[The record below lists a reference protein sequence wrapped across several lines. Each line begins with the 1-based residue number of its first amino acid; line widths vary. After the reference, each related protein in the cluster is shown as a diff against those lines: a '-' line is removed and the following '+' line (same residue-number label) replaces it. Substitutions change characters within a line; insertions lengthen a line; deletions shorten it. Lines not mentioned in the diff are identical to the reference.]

1 MRRAALY
8 ARVSTR
14 QQEKEATIESQL
26 AQLLNYAHQQGY
38 GLAEEHQFVDQ
49 AVSGKYLARPGLDRL
64 RDAAL
69 VGAFEVLLCLSPDR
83 LARSLGAQQ
92 VVLDELRQAG
102 VTVIFLNQPTLDDSP
117 QSQLLLNIQGA
128 FAEYERLVISE
139 RMRRGRLYRL
149 RQGQSVP
156 HQAPYGYRYQP
167 SEGGQAS
174 RWVVVPEQAAVVKQ
188 MFVWYTQEQMSL
200 GELTRRLNQR
210 RIPGPQGKTWNSS
223 TVGRLLRQPA
233 YKGTAY
239 YSRHQTDY
247 SGVGQPRRHGQGR
260 LRFPRQ
266 RVRPAEEWIAI
277 PVPALV
283 DEPLWQAAQERLAMN
298 ARFARRNSQRTYL
311 LRGLL
316 VCGTCGYT
324 LQARR
329 QGDIV
334 YYFCTHGG
342 VHCPPDVPRH
352 TCSLRADVVEPLIW
366 QALTDLLR
374 EPQRIQQAWHT
385 LQAEQASSG
394 EVHRWQQ
401 RQTLLQK
408 QRQRL
413 LDAYQAGVLSLEELT
428 ERQNPLNVEL
438 RELKQRLAELSSPQ
452 PLQLSLETFTQR
464 IEQALVAS
472 DVETRQEV
480 LRLLIERIVVSD
492 EALTVEHIIPTWDDS
507 RLHPTFRHSSFV
519 IRQSSSVNRQA
530 SSVYRPPSTVYL
542 SCANTSFRS

>member
-14 QQEKEATIESQL
+14 RQEKEATIESQL
-26 AQLLNYAHQQGY
+26 AQLLSYAREKGY
-38 GLAEEHQFVDQ
+38 ALADEHQFVDQ

-92 VVLDELRQAG
+92 VVLDELGRAG
-102 VTVIFLNQPTLDDSP
+102 IDIVFVNQPTLDDSP
-117 QSQLLLNIQGA
+117 QAQLLLNIQGA

-167 SEGGQAS
+167 GGRGQAGT
-174 RWVVVPEQAAVVKQ
+174 WVVIPEQATVVEQ
-188 MFVWYTQEQMSL
+188 MFVWYTQEPITL
-200 GELTRRLNQR
+200 GDLTRRLNER
-210 RIPGPQGKTWNSS
+210 HIPGPEGKAWCTS

-239 YSRHQTDY
+239 YNRHQADY
-247 SGVGQPRRHGQGR
+247 RDIGQPRRQGQGR
-260 LRFPRQ
+260 LRFPRY
-266 RVRPAEEWIAI
+266 RPRPAEEWIGVQV
-277 PVPALV
+277 PVLI
-283 DEPLWQAAQERLAMN
+283 DEPIWQAAQERLEMN
-298 ARFARRNSQRTYL
+298 ARFARRNGRRTYL

-316 VCGTCGYT
+316 VCGTCGYA
-324 LQARR
+324 LQGRSQR
-329 QGDIV
+329 EMV
-334 YYFCTHGG
+334 YYTCTHGG

-352 TCSLRADVVEPLIW
+352 TCSLRGDVVEPLIW
-366 QALTDLLR
+366 QALADLLR
-374 EPQRIQQAWHT
+374 DPQRIQDAWQA
-385 LQAEQASSG
+385 LQAEQVSPG
-394 EVHRWQQ
+394 EVQRWQQ
-401 RQTLLQK
+401 RQTLLRK

-413 LDAYQAGVLSLEELT
+413 LDAYQAGALSLEELI
-428 ERQNPLNVEL
+428 ERQNPLDVEL
-438 RELKQRLAELSSPQ
+438 RELKQRLAEAPSQQ

-464 IEQALVAS
+464 IEQALAAS

-480 LRLLIERIVVSD
+480 LRLLIEHIVVSD
-492 EALTVEHIIPTWDDS
+492 EALTVEHIIPTWDNS
-507 RLHPTFRHSSFV
+507 RLHPTCRV
-519 IRQSSSVNRQA
+519 A
-530 SSVYRPPSTVYL
+530 
-542 SCANTSFRS
+542 